1 VSVTEITTAAGWMVG
16 LAIVAAIASGWR
28 KPARVTANPARAR
41 GPFRPVMGIP
51 VDELRSPLAKR
62 TPWWKRLR
70 SLIVVPLMSV
80 AVGAIVAT
88 VVGYGVA
95 TVIINLSDMLRR

>member
-1 VSVTEITTAAGWMVG
+1 MVG
-16 LAIVAAIASGWR
+16 LAIVAAIAAGWR

-41 GPFRPVMGIP
+41 FPFRPVMGVP

-62 TPWWKRLR
+62 TPWWKRIR
-70 SLIVVPLMSV
+70 SVVTIPVLAV
-80 AVGAIVAT
+80 AAGAIVAT

-95 TVIINLSDMLRR
+95 TLIITLSDMLRR